1 MRVLLVDDERLA
13 RQELRSM
20 LAAHPDVEVVGE
32 AATIDAAVAAVRAEA
47 PDAVFLDVHM
57 PPDSGFALFE
67 RLGVGSQTRPQ
78 LRVVFVTAHDAY
90 AVRAFEVNALDY
102 LLKPVH
108 PDRLADAVHRLLRE
122 RTTPPNAEPAVL
134 RPFDYAD
141 RVFVESPGRARFVA
155 LDRVAAV
162 RAAGDYSELVTIDA
176 DVLLVSRAMRE
187 WEARLPSRQFTRIH
201 RSTIV
206 NLEHV
211 DRVEA
216 ASDREYRVWLRGVDA
231 PASMSRRYAARLRE
245 RFS

>member
-1 MRVLLVDDERLA
+1 MMRVLLVDDERLA

-20 LAAHPDVEVVGE
+20 LAAHPEVQVVGE

-47 PDAVFLDVHM
+47 PDAIFLDVHM

-67 RLGVGSQTRPQ
+67 RLGVPLSI
-78 LRVVFVTAHDAY
+78 RVVFVTAHDAY

-108 PDRLADAVHRLLRE
+108 PDRLADAVRRLLQQP
-122 RTTPPNAEPAVL
+122 TPASNARPPVL

-141 RVFVESPGRARFVA
+141 RVFVESAGRARFVA

-176 DVLLVSRAMRE
+176 DVLLVSRSMRE

-206 NLEHV
+206 NLEYV

-245 RFS
+245 RFA

>member
-1 MRVLLVDDERLA
+1 M
-13 RQELRSM
+13 
-20 LAAHPDVEVVGE
+20 
-32 AATIDAAVAAVRAEA
+32 
-47 PDAVFLDVHM
+47 
-57 PPDSGFALFE
+57 
-67 RLGVGSQTRPQ
+67 
-78 LRVVFVTAHDAY
+78 
-90 AVRAFEVNALDY
+90 
-102 LLKPVH
+102 
-108 PDRLADAVHRLLRE
+108 
-122 RTTPPNAEPAVL
+122 
-134 RPFDYAD
+134 
-141 RVFVESPGRARFVA
+141 
-155 LDRVAAV
+155 

-176 DVLLVSRAMRE
+176 DVLLVSRSMRE

>member
-1 MRVLLVDDERLA
+1 VLLVDDERLA

-20 LAAHPDVEVVGE
+20 LAAHPEIEVVGE

-67 RLGVGSQTRPQ
+67 RLGVGSHTRLP
-78 LRVVFVTAHDAY
+78 LRIVFVTAHDAY

-122 RTTPPNAEPAVL
+122 PTPASNAAPAAL

-141 RVFVESPGRARFVA
+141 RVFVESAGRARFVA

-176 DVLLVSRAMRE
+176 DVLLVSRSMRE

-211 DRVEA
+211 DRVEP
-216 ASDREYRVWLRGVDA
+216 ASEREYRVWLRGVDA

-245 RFS
+245 RFA